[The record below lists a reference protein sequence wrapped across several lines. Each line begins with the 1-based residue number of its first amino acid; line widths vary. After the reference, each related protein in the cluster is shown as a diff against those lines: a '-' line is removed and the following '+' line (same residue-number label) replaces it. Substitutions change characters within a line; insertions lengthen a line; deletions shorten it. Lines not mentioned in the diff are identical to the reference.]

1 MHNHHHI
8 SSRPAPHPKL
18 APAPILNPH
27 REAQREYREALEAQM
42 KEKQGSKLGN
52 STNGNKPLFSNSNP
66 PLLKF
71 QEGRG
76 WVPTKR

>member
-1 MHNHHHI
+1 MLDHHHI
-8 SSRPAPHPKL
+8 SRPAPHPK
-18 APAPILNPH
+18 PAPDPILDPH
-27 REAQREYREALEAQM
+27 REAQRNYREALEAQI

-52 STNGNKPLFSNSNP
+52 STHGALFSNSNP

-76 WVPTKR
+76 WVSTKR